1 MERAVQG
8 LKPIRM
14 RRSTNKKLAKNLGWA
29 AAFILPGLI
38 LAAVFVF
45 YPMVRNIQI
54 SLSSYKIVGNTTT
67 FIGLENY
74 RQLLLADPFHKFW
87 LAYRNN
93 LLYAVV
99 TVPVTLL
106 AALAFAVM
114 INSAVRGAIVFRFVY
129 YLPVITS
136 WIIVGYVFQ
145 YLFNGNGRGLVNYV
159 LVDMLHLLPNYV
171 NWLNQTWTTEFV
183 IWLLG
188 IWKNTGW
195 AMVIYLAALQ
205 GVPKDLYEAAS
216 IEGAGQWGKFWKI
229 TLPMLRPTT
238 FFLTVQLL
246 IGSFNVFLQVLVLAG
261 NDPTGRTG
269 VLQYLMYIRSFSD
282 FNFGQGAAIGV
293 LTAVSVLAVTL
304 VLNRQLRRYQQAE

>member
-1 MERAVQG
+1 MERAAS
-8 LKPIRM
+8 LHTPHKSPLANR
-14 RRSTNKKLAKNLGWA
+14 KLRANLGYA

-38 LAAVFVF
+38 LAVVFVF
-45 YPMVRNIQI
+45 YPMVRNVQI
-54 SLSSYKIVGNTTT
+54 SLSSYRIINNATTYV
-67 FIGLENY
+67 GLENY
-74 RQLLLADPFHKFW
+74 RQLLFADPFHKFW

-93 LLYAVV
+93 ILYAAVM
-99 TVPVTLL
+99 VPVTLL
-106 AALAFAVM
+106 GALACAVM
-114 INSAVRGAIVFRFVY
+114 INSVRQGAMLFRFTY

-159 LVDMLHLLPNYV
+159 LVDMLHALPKYV

-188 IWKNTGW
+188 IWKNMGW

-205 GVPKDLYEAAS
+205 GIPQELYEAAD
-216 IEGAGQWGKFWKI
+216 IEGARQWSKFWKI
-229 TLPMLRPTT
+229 TLPMLKPTT

-269 VLQYLMYIRSFSD
+269 VLQYLMYDKSFNNFD
-282 FNFGQGAAIGV
+282 FGQGAAIGV
-293 LTAVSVLAVTL
+293 LTAVSVFAVTL
-304 VLNRQLRRYQQAE
+304 VLNRVLRRSREAD